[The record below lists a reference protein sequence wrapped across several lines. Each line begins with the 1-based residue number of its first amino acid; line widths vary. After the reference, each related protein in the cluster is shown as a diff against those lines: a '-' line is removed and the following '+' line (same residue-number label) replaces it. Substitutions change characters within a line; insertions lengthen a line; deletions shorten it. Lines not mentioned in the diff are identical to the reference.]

1 MSFTIDLA
9 SKRPLALI
17 AASAFPMLYA
27 RLKADNYGAGD
38 GNRSEAWEASITAI
52 HRTFVLLIR
61 TT

>member
-1 MSFTIDLA
+1 
-9 SKRPLALI
+9 
-17 AASAFPMLYA
+17 MLYP